1 MTKGEFISQVHDL
14 VSLADSI
21 DTHVNE
27 ELGEEALKDLVDK
40 LVNLISLC
48 QACLINNACSK

>member
-1 MTKGEFISQVHDL
+1 MTKGDFISQVHDL
-14 VSLADSI
+14 ASLADGI
-21 DTHVNE
+21 DTHLHE

-48 QACLINNACSK
+48 QACLINDACSK